1 MDKKLHKLRVGS
13 WQTLTIAG
21 HHLSGQ
27 TVLIELLARDGQ
39 NEPTYIVRTNDG
51 VHINATEH
59 ELGDVVPYV
68 PSWYDRNKS
77 RRRKDRENP
86 SWA

>member
-1 MDKKLHKLRVGS
+1 MDKKLHTLRVGS

-27 TVLIELLARDGQ
+27 QVMIELLARTG

-51 VHINATEH
+51 VHLNVTVH
-59 ELGDVVPYV
+59 ELTDVTPHVPN
-68 PSWYDRNKS
+68 WYERNKNT
-77 RRRKDRENP
+77 RRKDRENP
-86 SWA
+86 SWI